1 MTDMIGLI
9 DVSSEDIGKGKE
21 LKTGG
26 RRKHMMSTKCK
37 TGEMYSVKLKKCVK
51 KKGK

>member
-1 MTDMIGLI
+1 MTDMIGLN
-9 DVSSEDIGKGKE
+9 DVSSEDIGKGKQ

-37 TGEMYSVKLKKCVK
+37 TGEMYSVKLKNV
-51 KKGK
+51 

>member
-1 MTDMIGLI
+1 MTDMIGLS
-9 DVSSEDIGKGKE
+9 DVSSEDTGKGKE

-26 RRKHMMSTKCK
+26 RRKYMMSTKCK